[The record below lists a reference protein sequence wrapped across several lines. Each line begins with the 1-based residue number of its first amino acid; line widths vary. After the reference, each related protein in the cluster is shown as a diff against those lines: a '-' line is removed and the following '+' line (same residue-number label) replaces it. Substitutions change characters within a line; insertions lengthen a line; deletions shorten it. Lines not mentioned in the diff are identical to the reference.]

1 MISEALLHIGLLVV
15 VAKLTEAVLHRLG
28 LVSIIGYTLAGV
40 FLGPV
45 AGIVEPTRDI
55 QLFLSVGVFVLFF
68 LIGID
73 ELDLPGF
80 MATVGG
86 RYFVVG
92 VISVVIPILASLIV
106 TSDLLP
112 VGFSLGLEFDKALCL
127 AGILSLS
134 SLGVVAKVLADK
146 GLLKEL
152 IGLRIFTVVIIAEVA
167 SLLVVGVTIGEHEHG
182 LSVSG
187 IFILLIEIVGF
198 AADYVVHLGKAASSG
213 LYFAAA
219 LPERT
224 GVVFRIAVW
233 RAFSGGR
240 WGRGNRPAR
249 LFGCL
254 TVRGFAV
261 RAAQSDAP

>member
-152 IGLRIFTVVIIAEVA
+152 IGLRIFTVVIIAEVT
-167 SLLVVGVTIGEHEHG
+167 SLLVVGGDH
-182 LSVSG
+182 
-187 IFILLIEIVGF
+187 
-198 AADYVVHLGKAASSG
+198 
-213 LYFAAA
+213 
-219 LPERT
+219 
-224 GVVFRIAVW
+224 W
-233 RAFSGGR
+233 RAR
-240 WGRGNRPAR
+240 
-249 LFGCL
+249 
-254 TVRGFAV
+254 T
-261 RAAQSDAP
+261 RAECCGYIHTAY